1 MMCDLTESSLVTAC
15 SLSGLAGSGAG
26 RNRRLAGIKLDTV
39 SGSPGATQTEV
50 RDVRVPIWHGKE
62 SGRATAP
69 TNARLRPASQ
79 ASSDS

>member
-15 SLSGLAGSGAG
+15 SLSGLAGAGTG

-50 RDVRVPIWHGKE
+50 RDVR
-62 SGRATAP
+62 RADP
-69 TNARLRPASQ
+69 ARQGERQGNGANECQ
-79 ASSDS
+79 AQACLAGQF